1 MPGTTNHGRPSL
13 PQASLNAR
21 SVTDHAHRL
30 WIHQGP
36 DCLMSGLAVFL
47 LKYPSLL
54 QFDEEARVE
63 PGLAVVGNLRRL
75 YGIRRVP
82 SDTAMRERLDRI
94 DPVALQRGKALERF
108 TVLDGHYVLA
118 IDGTGYFSSKKVH
131 CERCCQTQ
139 HRNGSVTYRHQMLGA
154 ALVHPEEKALFAL
167 APEMIRRQD
176 GVSRN
181 DCERNAAKRL
191 VADFRR
197 EHPPLRTI
205 IVQDGLYSTAP
216 HLALLRALDLRVGR
230 SRWRVEN
237 EVYNTPG
244 NHGYKFEHN
253 FGHGRQHL
261 SDLFATLTMPTFLID
276 QIQAWCGALFKAM
289 HRRAGSNRALW
300 ARLRSKFL
308 EFHIADRETCY
319 RAIAYGHD
327 PPELAS
333 KV

>member
-1 MPGTTNHGRPSL
+1 MADLRFRRHLSMPGLLRTTRTVFGSIKDPTARRGLSL
-13 PQASLNAR
+13 A
-21 SVTDHAHRL
+21 
-30 WIHQGP
+30 

-54 QFDEEARVE
+54 QFDEEARLE
-63 PGLAVVGNLRRL
+63 PGPAVVGNLRRL

-108 TVLDGHYVLA
+108 TVLDG
-118 IDGTGYFSSKKVH
+118 TGYFSSKKVH
-131 CERCCQTQ
+131 
-139 HRNGSVTYRHQMLGA
+139 
-154 ALVHPEEKALFAL
+154 
-167 APEMIRRQD
+167 
-176 GVSRN
+176 
-181 DCERNAAKRL
+181 CERNAAKRL

-205 IVQDGLYSTAP
+205 VVQDGLYSTAP
-216 HLALLRALDLRVGR
+216 HLALLRALDLRFIITARPGDHTALFDHIKDRGDALEQLQVEDAKCSMELRWRNDLPLNAGHGQCRVNFLAGRQTDNKSGKVTVFTWVTDIAITADNVTELMRVGR

-261 SDLFATLTMPTFLID
+261 SALFATLTMPAFLID
-276 QIQAWCGALFKAM
+276 QIQA
-289 HRRAGSNRALW
+289 
-300 ARLRSKFL
+300 
-308 EFHIADRETCY
+308 
-319 RAIAYGHD
+319 
-327 PPELAS
+327 
-333 KV
+333 